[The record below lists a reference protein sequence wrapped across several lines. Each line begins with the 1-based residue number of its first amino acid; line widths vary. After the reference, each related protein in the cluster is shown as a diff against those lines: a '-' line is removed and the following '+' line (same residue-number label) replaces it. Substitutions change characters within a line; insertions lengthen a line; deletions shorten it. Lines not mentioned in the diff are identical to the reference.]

1 MADIPAVGN
10 CLRISPVI
18 RSYPGALV
26 VCKRLIAALTS
37 VAVKVLIGDAGSILI
52 SGAGS
57 VSRMSSSVGSG
68 VCG

>member
-1 MADIPAVGN
+1 
-10 CLRISPVI
+10 VI

-26 VCKRLIAALTS
+26 VCRQLIAALTS
-37 VAVKVLIGDAGSILI
+37 VAGKRLIGDAGSVLM

-57 VSRMSSSVGSG
+57 LSRMSSSVGSG